1 MNLRQLATTA
11 ANTGRRIADRVRRL
25 AAPIEIAIRN
35 GATTTRE
42 LETGELT
49 LIGDELAAIGA
60 DAEWINSYSSPAGK
74 AVAKAWRTQTGT
86 EPRRVWSR
94 HRRTGH
100 PIHVYAYPTTGA
112 GRTAIDTGFARY
124 GRTAALLAA

>member
-1 MNLRQLATTA
+1 MNIRQLATEA
-11 ANTGRRIADRVRRL
+11 AKTGRRIADRVRRL
-25 AAPIEIAIRN
+25 AAPVEIAIRN
-35 GATTTRE
+35 GISTTRE

-60 DAEWINSYSSPAGK
+60 DDEWINSYSGWAGK
-74 AVAKAWRTQTGT
+74 HVAQAWRNQTGT

-100 PIHVYAYPTTGA
+100 PIHVYAYPTTDA
-112 GRTAIDTGFARY
+112 GRTAIDAGFARY
-124 GRTAALLAA
+124 KRTAELIAA